1 MQLSADWSFKRSCRL
16 FYYVTEI
23 GSVVSGRRPKSSPLL
38 LTWQQHFLGPH
49 GTMRTSL
56 TSTHDYLPHS

>member
-1 MQLSADWSFKRSCRL
+1 MHLSADWSFKRSCRL

-23 GSVVSGRRPKSSPLL
+23 GSVVSGRRPKSSPWL

-49 GTMRTSL
+49 GTMRVQV
-56 TSTHDYLPHS
+56 